1 MVPFSVLDLSPI
13 LEGADAA
20 DALRNTLLL
29 ARHAEAAGFRRFWLA
44 EHHNMPG
51 IASAATAVVIAHVAA
66 GTRTIRVGSGGVML
80 PNHSPLVIAEQFGTL
95 ASLYGDRIDLGLGR
109 APGTDQATAR
119 ALRRDAMNSA
129 EAFPHDVQ
137 ELQHYFEAASG
148 EAIQAVPGAGL
159 RVPIWL
165 LGSSMFGA
173 QLAAILGLPFAFAS
187 HFAPDLLLPALSVYR
202 ERFQPSSQLQQ
213 PYAMACVNVL
223 AADTDE
229 EARWLHS
236 SQQQAFIHLRRGRPG
251 KLPPPRDDMDSFC
264 TREERAMLQQ
274 SLRYSFIGSSASV
287 EHGLRA
293 FLRTTQVDELMV
305 NAHVF
310 DQAARRYS
318 LTLTAAIRDRLHG
331 VGPSSGNAS

>member
-1 MVPFSVLDLSPI
+1 MVPFSILDLSPI
-13 LEGADAA
+13 LEGSDAA

-29 ARHAEAAGFRRFWLA
+29 AQHAEAAGFRRFWLA

-51 IASAATAVVIAHVAA
+51 IASAATAVVIGHVAG
-66 GTRTIRVGSGGVML
+66 GTRTIRVGAGGVML

-119 ALRRDAMNSA
+119 ALRRDAMDSA
-129 EAFPHDVQ
+129 DAFPHDVL
-137 ELQHYFEAASG
+137 ELQRYFEVSSG
-148 EAIQAVPGAGL
+148 DTIQAIPGAGL

-173 QLAAILGLPFAFAS
+173 QLAAMLGLPFAFAS
-187 HFAPDLLLPALSVYR
+187 HFAPDLLLPALSIYR
-202 ERFQPSSQLQQ
+202 ERFQPSSQLQH

-229 EARWLHS
+229 EAQWLLTSH
-236 SQQQAFIHLRRGRPG
+236 QQAFINLRRGRPG
-251 KLPPPRDDMDSFC
+251 KLPAPRDMANLW
-264 TREERAMLQQ
+264 TREEQAMVEQ
-274 SLRYSFIGSSASV
+274 SLRYTFTGSRATV
-287 EHGLRA
+287 EQGLRE
-293 FLRTTQVDELMV
+293 FLRTTRADELMI

-310 DQAARRYS
+310 DQVARRYS
-318 LTLTAAIRDRLHG
+318 LTLTAAIRDTLG
-331 VGPSSGNAS
+331 SGNTR